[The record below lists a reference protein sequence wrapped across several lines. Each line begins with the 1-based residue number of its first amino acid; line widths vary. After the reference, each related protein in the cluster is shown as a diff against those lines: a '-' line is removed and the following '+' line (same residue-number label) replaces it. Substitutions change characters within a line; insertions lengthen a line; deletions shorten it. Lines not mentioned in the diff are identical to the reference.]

1 MSEKEW
7 IYDGRHIGLYQELSL
22 VDDSKINQRDVVLWI
37 HDGYRFNFE
46 YQSENGNVQSH
57 FSTSISSLDMDNLAV
72 AWCKKRHLSVNK
84 YALNELLEQC
94 EDAIDD
100 NELRKQVREREGQE
114 ELEYDNIFE
123 VVASD
128 TSIAEAIKERSN
140 EFIELR
146 EAGQALAKQAA
157 YITEIHSQEEHITAL
172 ALLEILL
179 EDYDSNVLLIDALSA
194 SIARFEQSVSL

>member
-1 MSEKEW
+1 MREKKW
-7 IYDGRHIGLYQELSL
+7 IYNGRYIGLYQELSL
-22 VDDSKINQRDVVLWI
+22 DDDSEINKMDVVLCI

-46 YQSENGNVQSH
+46 YLSENSKVQSH

-84 YALNELLEQC
+84 YTLNELLEQS
-94 EDAIDD
+94 EDATDD
-100 NELRKQVREREGQE
+100 VGLKKLVIEREEQE

-128 TSIAEAIKERSN
+128 TSTAKAMKERSN
-140 EFIELR
+140 EFIKLR

-157 YITEIHSQEEHITAL
+157 YITKINSQAEHITAL

-179 EDYDSNVLLIDALSA
+179 DDYDNNLLLIDALSA
-194 SIARFEQSVSL
+194 SIARFEQSWPL

>member
-1 MSEKEW
+1 MREKKW
-7 IYDGRHIGLYQELSL
+7 IYNGRYIGLYQELSL
-22 VDDSKINQRDVVLWI
+22 DDDSEINKMDVVLCI

-46 YQSENGNVQSH
+46 YQSENGNGQSH

-72 AWCKKRHLSVNK
+72 AWSKKRHLNVNK

-94 EDAIDD
+94 EDVIDD
-100 NELRKQVREREGQE
+100 NELKKLVREREGQE

-123 VVASD
+123 VVTSD
-128 TSIAEAIKERSN
+128 TSIAKAMKERSN

>member
-22 VDDSKINQRDVVLWI
+22 VDDGKINQRDVVLCI

-46 YQSENGNVQSH
+46 YQSENGNGQSH

-72 AWCKKRHLSVNK
+72 AWSKKRHLNVNK

-94 EDAIDD
+94 EDVIDD
-100 NELRKQVREREGQE
+100 NELKKLVREREGQE

-123 VVASD
+123 VVTSD
-128 TSIAEAIKERSN
+128 TSIAKAMKERSN

-172 ALLEILL
+172 AFLEILL
-179 EDYDSNVLLIDALSA
+179 EDYNSNVLLIDALSA
-194 SIARFEQSVSL
+194 SIARFEQ

>member
-7 IYDGRHIGLYQELSL
+7 IYNGRHIGLYQKLNLDE
-22 VDDSKINQRDVVLWI
+22 DSEDVVLCI
-37 HDGYRFNFE
+37 HDECRFNLE
-46 YQSENGNVQSH
+46 KTEGANAQSH

-72 AWCKKRHLSVNK
+72 AWCKTRHLSVNK
-84 YALNELLEQC
+84 YTLDELLEQS

-100 NELRKQVREREGQE
+100 IELKKLALDREGQE

-128 TSIAEAIKERSN
+128 TNIAKAMKERSN
-140 EFIELR
+140 EFLKLR

-172 ALLEILL
+172 AFLEILL
-179 EDYDSNVLLIDALSA
+179 EDYNSNVLLIDALSA
-194 SIARFEQSVSL
+194 SIARFEQ

>member
-22 VDDSKINQRDVVLWI
+22 VDDGKINQRDVVLCI

-46 YQSENGNVQSH
+46 YQSENGNGQSH

-72 AWCKKRHLSVNK
+72 AWSKKRHLNVNK

-94 EDAIDD
+94 EDVIDD
-100 NELRKQVREREGQE
+100 NELKKLVREREGQE

-123 VVASD
+123 VVTSD
-128 TSIAEAIKERSN
+128 TSIAKAMKERSN

>member
-22 VDDSKINQRDVVLWI
+22 VNDSKINQRDVMLCI

-114 ELEYDNIFE
+114 ELKYDNIFE
-123 VVASD
+123 VVTSD
-128 TSIAEAIKERSN
+128 TSIAEAIKKRSN